1 MSYILFNNGSSLTT
15 PVSIANGGT
24 AGTTPAQ
31 ALENLASITFSQ
43 SALNPNWGTLPVPLP
58 PSPDPNDL
66 FTSIT
71 ELITMLGSANL
82 ALIQEV

>member
-24 AGTTPAQ
+24 AGTTPAE

-43 SALNPNWGTLPVPLP
+43 SALNPAWGTQPVPFP
-58 PSPDPNDL
+58 PSPDPADL
-66 FTSIT
+66 FTSIN
-71 ELITMLGSANL
+71 ELITALGSANL